1 MMAKSLEELRVYQRE
16 YAQKRRAS
24 DPVFLEKCRE
34 AGRKSRLKRQ
44 EIAKQEAATW
54 KALNKEKVSEYNK
67 KYASENAEVLNEK
80 RKIHIKNRRKVD
92 PLFILVRR
100 ERCRVYEALKGK
112 RKSARTENLIG
123 CSYQELKDH
132 IESLFVDGMGW
143 HNMGLWH
150 IDHIQPLSSFDLS
163 DIEQQKIAF
172 NYKNQQ
178 PLWAEE
184 NMKKGAKYA

>member
-1 MMAKSLEELRVYQRE
+1 MAKSLEELRVYQRE

-44 EIAKQEAATW
+44 ETARQEASNW
-54 KALNKEKVSEYNK
+54 KAANKEKVSEYNK
-67 KYASENAEVLNEK
+67 KYSLDNAEQLKQK
-80 RKIHIKNRRKVD
+80 RSTHLKNRRKID
-92 PLFILVRR
+92 PLFVLIRR
-100 ERCRVYEALKGK
+100 ERCRVYEVLKGK
-112 RKSARTENLIG
+112 RKSAKTENLIG
-123 CSYQELKDH
+123 CSYQEFKDY
-132 IESLFVDGMGW
+132 IESLFIDGMGW

-163 DIEQQKIAF
+163 DSEQQKIAF

-184 NMKKGAKYA
+184 NMKKGAKYG